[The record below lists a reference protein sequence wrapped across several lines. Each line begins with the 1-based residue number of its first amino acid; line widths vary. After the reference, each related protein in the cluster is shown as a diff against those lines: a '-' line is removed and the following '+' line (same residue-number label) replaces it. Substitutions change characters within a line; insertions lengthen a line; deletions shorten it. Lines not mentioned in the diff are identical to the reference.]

1 MELKQNLYD
10 ILEIKPL
17 ANQKQIEEGFMNQ
30 LKTLRELN
38 KETENICHAGVVI
51 NQKMKVAHEILEAYM
66 VLTDRNR
73 KKDYDLGFKHGLR
86 DKEMYN
92 KEFLV

>member
-51 NQKMKVAHEILEAYM
+51 NQKMKVAHEILDAYM
-66 VLTDRNR
+66 ILTDRNR